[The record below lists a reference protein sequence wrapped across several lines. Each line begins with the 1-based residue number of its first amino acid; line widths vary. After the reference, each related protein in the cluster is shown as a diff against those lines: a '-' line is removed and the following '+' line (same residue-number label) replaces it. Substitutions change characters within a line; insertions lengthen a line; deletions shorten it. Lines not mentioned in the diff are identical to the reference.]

1 MKACSSRHI
10 VSSHT
15 RESRPVAA
23 VKSRTWLGLGLGLG
37 LGLELGLGSG
47 LGLWLGLGLGGGREV
62 AHPAAEG
69 LEQFFRRVLR
79 RAARVGG

>member
-1 MKACSSRHI
+1 M
-10 VSSHT
+10 SSHT

-23 VKSRTWLGLGLGLG
+23 VKSRTWLGLGLGVG
-37 LGLELGLGSG
+37 LGLELGLGLG
-47 LGLWLGLGLGGGREV
+47 LGLWLGLGLGLGGGREV